1 MDTRSAL
8 ERSLVAICTR
18 NREVDLND
26 CVLSITRNYPNLP
39 VLVADSSDDHIWKIN
54 EENMKMYANVIHL
67 KATPGLTV
75 QRNFCLEFARKRTE
89 QFSYIHFLD
98 DDAEVHPGYFLSICD
113 LFDTENVDGVTG
125 AAQTEPYDNPSRI
138 SRFFGLTSG
147 RMGSVSKSGIP
158 RYVSGSP
165 TERFKVNWLSGCS
178 MSYSMESITGL
189 YFDTRLSAY
198 SLAED
203 LWFSFLL
210 SGNNQMF
217 YEPNAK
223 YIHKKSETNRLS
235 NSHKNRCEKSHRM
248 LFVKENRDNF
258 SLKAYWWSF
267 LGEQLILFGKSILRP
282 RRGSHVLALWNNFK
296 LLPKLV
302 RANSELICDCSKG
315 SKR

>member
-18 NREVDLND
+18 NREVDLVD
-26 CVLSITRNYPNLP
+26 CVLSITRNNPNLS
-39 VLVADSSDDHIWKIN
+39 VLVADSSDEDIWKIN
-54 EENMKMYANVIHL
+54 EKNMKMHENVIHL
-67 KATPGLTV
+67 KATAGLTL
-75 QRNFCLEFARKRTE
+75 QRNFCLDFARERPQ
-89 QFSYIHFLD
+89 QFSFIHFLD
-98 DDAEVHPGYFLSICD
+98 DDAEVFPGYFLSICE
-113 LFDTENVDGVTG
+113 LFDRGNVDGATG
-125 AAQTEPYDNPSRI
+125 AVQTEPYDNPSII
-138 SRFFGLTSG
+138 SRFFGLTTW

-165 TERFKVNWLSGCS
+165 PERFNVDWLSGCS
-178 MSYSMESITGL
+178 MSYSMEAIAGL
-189 YFDTRLSAY
+189 NFDTRLSAY

-210 SGNNQMF
+210 SENNRMF

-248 LFVKENRDNF
+248 LFVKENKDYF

-267 LGEQLILFGKSILRP
+267 LGEQMILLGKCIFRPQRRSYFSALLNNLKLI
-282 RRGSHVLALWNNFK
+282 
-296 LLPKLV
+296 PKLA
-302 RANSELICDCSKG
+302 RAKSELICDCQKG
-315 SKR
+315 KTL